1 MNEQIKEFA
10 GVLVAV
16 ILAADGLLH
25 LFWATGRVWPA
36 SDQLSLIQLILNS
49 NKTRLLR
56 SRTLVPLA
64 GLLFLGALAALA
76 RVHRLGILGQHVPD
90 LLLQLG
96 ILVIATG
103 LLLRGLAG
111 IGWALRWLKVKSSLF
126 YRLNLLVYTPLC
138 LVLFVAA
145 VAAARS

>member
-1 MNEQIKEFA
+1 MDEQIKAFA
-10 GVLVAV
+10 GILIAV
-16 ILAADGLLH
+16 VFALDGLLH
-25 LFWATGRVWPA
+25 LYWATGRVWPA
-36 SDQLSLIQLILNS
+36 SDQLSLIQLVLNS

-56 SRTLVPLA
+56 PRTLVSIA
-64 GLLFLGALAALA
+64 GILFLGALTALA
-76 RVHRLGILGQHVPD
+76 RVHRLGVLGQLMPEP
-90 LLLQLG
+90 LLQLG

-111 IGWALRWLKVKSSLF
+111 IGWVFGWLAAKSALF

-145 VAAARS
+145 VAAARF